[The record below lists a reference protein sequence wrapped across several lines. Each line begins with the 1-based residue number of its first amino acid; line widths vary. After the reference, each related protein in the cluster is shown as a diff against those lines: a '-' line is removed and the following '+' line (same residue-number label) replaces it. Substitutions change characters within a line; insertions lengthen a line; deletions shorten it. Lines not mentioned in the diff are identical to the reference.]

1 MLVARHT
8 VRGALVSVGLAL
20 AGVLASAAGAGE
32 IRVLAAASLSDVL
45 REIAPLHARATG
57 DTIVF
62 AFGGSGILARQIL
75 EGAPADVFVSADT
88 IRFDRLEAAG
98 LVAEGTRRILAANTL
113 VLVVAGERGAV
124 VADFSDLVDPSI
136 RRLAIGEPTT
146 VPAGAYAKEHLEK
159 LGLWPTLQRKL
170 VPLDNVRAVLAAV
183 EAGNADAG
191 FVYRTDALASARVR
205 VAREVPREDAVP
217 IVYPAGVL
225 TGAKSPEAARALL
238 EFLVGTEAQ
247 AVFAKHGFLPPN

>member
-1 MLVARHT
+1 MARHT
-8 VRGALVSVGLAL
+8 VRGALVAVGLAL
-20 AGVLASAAGAGE
+20 ASVLASAAGAAE

-62 AFGGSGILARQIL
+62 GFGGSGMLARQIL

-98 LVAEGTRRILAANTL
+98 LVADGTRRILATNTL
-113 VLVVAGERGAV
+113 VLVVAAERGAE
-124 VADFSDLVDPSI
+124 VAEASDLGGPAI
-136 RRLAIGEPTT
+136 RRLAIGEPAT
-146 VPAGAYAKEHLEK
+146 VPAGTYAKAHLEK
-159 LGLWPTLQRKL
+159 TGLWSNVQRKL

-205 VAREVPREDAVP
+205 IAIEVPHEDALPVA
-217 IVYPAGVL
+217 YPAGVL
-225 TGAKSPEAARALL
+225 TDAESPEAARALL
-238 EFLVGTEAQ
+238 DFLVGAEAQ